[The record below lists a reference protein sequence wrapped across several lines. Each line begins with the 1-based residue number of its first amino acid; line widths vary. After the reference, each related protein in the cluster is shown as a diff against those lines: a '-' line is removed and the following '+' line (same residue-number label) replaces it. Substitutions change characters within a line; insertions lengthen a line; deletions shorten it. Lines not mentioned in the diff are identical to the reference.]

1 MRTALVLI
9 LLLVACSDKGAVRQD
24 QKVLPNENPTT
35 YYESVPQT
43 EIASTRNIKQALEE
57 TRAKQEDLA
66 DPDPPPTGILRPEPA
81 TVDLRTLTRDDQQER
96 LRQYRTTLM
105 TGNQEEPFSPPKARP
120 DPLTSTAQ
128 RATQRPAQPAA
139 KAAPA
144 TKPAATR
151 PKGGPLFALPS
162 SATGTLLKPGELF
175 LAQLIGRVSVSSL
188 SPFVLVQIFDART
201 HAPLGRAIGQA
212 TLHPVEKNKA
222 LLTFSQI
229 YFNDRTINGR
239 LVGLDMELSEGLRGR
254 LHSGNL
260 RKIMLAFANTFLAA
274 LSLQLDTGDTLGQ
287 VFQFNFS
294 KSLIDQAQN
303 QIAGLDMA
311 RVVTLERGTQ
321 FWVMAE
327 APASVDAK
335 PQFQTNPAF
344 TTAVER
350 AFEQAR
356 EKTGLSME
364 RNEQLMDAYRRLSGK
379 LDQLP

>member
-1 MRTALVLI
+1 
-9 LLLVACSDKGAVRQD
+9 
-24 QKVLPNENPTT
+24 
-35 YYESVPQT
+35 
-43 EIASTRNIKQALEE
+43 
-57 TRAKQEDLA
+57 
-66 DPDPPPTGILRPEPA
+66 
-81 TVDLRTLTRDDQQER
+81 
-96 LRQYRTTLM
+96 
-105 TGNQEEPFSPPKARP
+105 
-120 DPLTSTAQ
+120 
-128 RATQRPAQPAA
+128 
-139 KAAPA
+139 
-144 TKPAATR
+144 
-151 PKGGPLFALPS
+151 
-162 SATGTLLKPGELF
+162 
-175 LAQLIGRVSVSSL
+175 
-188 SPFVLVQIFDART
+188 
-201 HAPLGRAIGQA
+201 
-212 TLHPVEKNKA
+212 
-222 LLTFSQI
+222 
-229 YFNDRTINGR
+229 
-239 LVGLDMELSEGLRGR
+239 LDMELSEGLRGR